1 MRTDAQLQAD
11 VLEELRWEPSVK
23 ETDVGVSVK
32 DGVVTLSGYVESY
45 AEKYAAER
53 AAERVSGVRAIAD
66 DLRVHLPLSRERTD
80 PDIAQAA
87 ASALDWDIEVPDGIQ
102 VKVENGWLTLKGQVE
117 WQFQKR
123 AAERAVRNLTGV
135 RGVANL
141 IIVKPR
147 VASTFEVTQK
157 IKDALRRSA
166 ESDASG
172 ITVEAENG
180 KVILKGTVRSWAER
194 ADAERAA
201 WGAPGV
207 TDVDDRII
215 INV

>member
-11 VLEELRWEPSVK
+11 VLEELKWEPSVR

-32 DGVVTLSGYVESY
+32 DGIVTLSGYVESY

-87 ASALDWDIEVPDGIQ
+87 ANALDWDIEVPDGIQ
-102 VKVENGWLTLKGQVE
+102 LKVENGWLTLKGHVE

-141 IIVKPR
+141 IVVKPKA
-147 VASTFEVTQK
+147 VSAFEVTQK

-166 ESDASG
+166 ESDADRIS
-172 ITVEAENG
+172 VEAQNG
-180 KVILKGTVRSWAER
+180 KVVLKGTVRSWAER
-194 ADAERAA
+194 TEAERAA
-201 WGAPGV
+201 WAAPGV
-207 TDVDDRII
+207 TDVEDLIAI
-215 INV
+215 SV